1 MNTKNMVAQ
10 IKAETGV
17 DLSFFDSIRS
27 RDSGTLAVK
36 IATLAYN
43 NSAMYGNALDYSSRI
58 VLSVIQ
64 KMRYSQGY
72 EKALDIVARAQDS
85 RGKKLTYER
94 VQAGFVARMKEDI
107 NDAYVESFVSTLIS
121 IEEGRASLYES
132 FNPESVTIAKE
143 NAREKVKA
151 WRAKMGKQTRRA
163 FISAMRR
170 PDFLEKVRDDDTG
183 TRRVVRRVM
192 AKIGICFDGI
202 GADDFAYLMQKYWND

>member
-1 MNTKNMVAQ
+1 MKTRNMVEQ
-10 IKAETGV
+10 IKAYTGI

-27 RDSGTLAVK
+27 RDSVTLAVK

-43 NSAMYGNALDYSSRI
+43 NAALYGTDLAYSFRI

-72 EKALDIVARAQDS
+72 EKALDILARAQDS
-85 RGKKLTYER
+85 RGKKITYER
-94 VQAGFVARMKEDI
+94 IQAGFVARMKEDI
-107 NDAYVESFVSTLIS
+107 SDAYIDSFVSTLMS
-121 IEEGRASLYES
+121 IEEGRAAMYDSY
-132 FNPESVTIAKE
+132 NPEVVTIATE

-151 WRAKMGKQTRRA
+151 WRALMGKQTRRA
-163 FISAMRR
+163 FLSAMRR
-170 PDFLEKVRDDDTG
+170 PDFLERVRDDDAG

-202 GADDFAYLMQKYWND
+202 GADDFAYLMKKYWSA